1 MTIRE
6 GGCFCGAI
14 RYRSEG
20 EPVQVNYCHCRM
32 CQRSAG
38 APVVAWV
45 TFKAKDVQFLKGGP
59 KWLESSDK
67 ASRGFCANCGTQ
79 LLWRPT
85 RETDE
90 IDLTAASLDDPNTI
104 RPDIHIWTGS
114 QLQWLDIHDDLPR
127 YRKSRQ
133 EN

>member
-1 MTIRE
+1 MTTRE

-20 EPVQVNYCHCRM
+20 EPTQVNYCHCRM

-45 TFKAKDVQFLKGGP
+45 TFKAEQVHFLKGGP

-104 RPDIHIWTGS
+104 RPDIHIWTAS
-114 QLQWLDIHDDLPR
+114 QLRWLHIQDDLPR
-127 YRKSRQ
+127 YRRSRQ